1 MEAGVGLVEISYFE
15 SAGSSPRRE
24 SFWYSIEVD
33 CSSLN
38 ENDGRRSA
46 SGTHL
51 LDKWARA
58 PTYNS
63 LSHAILNLTYRSG
76 QEWSEDIRSRA
87 ECLETRLD
95 SFPSCQPK
103 TPKNPSSLPADSSPL
118 SFAFASD
125 PKIVGGKMMEIPL
138 KKRLIPLLE
147 IETIYECNKVQF
159 LCNSKG
165 IFFFHAIHE
174 IGCCCRVI
182 GRSSGTSVI
191 IGIHSASEVEKN
203 VDLLIT
209 ERHERPQSV
218 NYIAVRMV
226 NRAHVRA
233 HWPKP
238 TKIFVAV

>member
-1 MEAGVGLVEISYFE
+1 MERG
-15 SAGSSPRRE
+15 
-24 SFWYSIEVD
+24 YSIAR
-33 CSSLN
+33 N
-38 ENDGRRSA
+38 A
-46 SGTHL
+46 SKRG
-51 LDKWARA
+51 
-58 PTYNS
+58 S
-63 LSHAILNLTYRSG
+63 ILSHPANQKLRRILH
-76 QEWSEDIRSRA
+76 
-87 ECLETRLD
+87 
-95 SFPSCQPK
+95 PCQPI
-103 TPKNPSSLPADSSPL
+103 LPFF

-138 KKRLIPLLE
+138 EKRLIPLLE

-191 IGIHSASEVEKN
+191 IGIHSASEVGKN

-209 ERHERPQSV
+209 ERHGRPQSV